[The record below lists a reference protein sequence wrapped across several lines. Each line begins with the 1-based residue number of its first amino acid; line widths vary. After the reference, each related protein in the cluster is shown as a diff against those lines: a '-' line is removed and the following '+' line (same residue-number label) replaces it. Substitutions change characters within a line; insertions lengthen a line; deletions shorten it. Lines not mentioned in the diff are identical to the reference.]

1 MIILAFSSFEKF
13 NFLRVEN
20 LTMIDNDF
28 SVSFLKGKTY
38 RELRYGVIPSIPSKD
53 FDTANIFSIYLDKLA
68 LLHAEGNS
76 NIDYLFPNIRLVKGK
91 EFPLNTPFSY
101 IIFGP
106 SSFL

>member
-1 MIILAFSSFEKF
+1 
-13 NFLRVEN
+13 
-20 LTMIDNDF
+20 MIDNDF
-28 SVSFLKGKTY
+28 SVSFLKGKNY
-38 RELRYGVIPSIPSKD
+38 RELSYGVIP
-53 FDTANIFSIYLDKLA
+53 NNFSIYLDKLA